1 MCIFLDVVAGVGLTR
16 LKKRFAAVHEGAKLS
31 SCDVSAAAKRVT
43 RENATPQPPVDGV
56 PADAAD
62 LGYL

>member
-1 MCIFLDVVAGVGLTR
+1 MRIFLGFVTGLGLRR
-16 LKKRFAAVHEGAKLS
+16 LKRYFSAVQEGAKLS
-31 SCDVSAAAKRVT
+31 SCDVSAAANRVT